1 MTDSFLQ
8 PRSLCM
14 AIADKLRQRILAH
27 EWAPGASV
35 NDADIARDYGVSRTP
50 VREALKLLCHDG
62 LLQAHARRGMTVAM
76 PTAQQ
81 LREALA
87 LQQWLSRFV
96 REQGAALPEDSL
108 ARAMLR
114 MTENRL
120 QLSRLSGSAPD
131 KEEAPAAAQAEASAT
146 LDPATVFSQLRSY
159 AQSRA
164 A

>member
-1 MTDSFLQ
+1 MTDSLLQ

-27 EWAPGASV
+27 EWAPGAAV
-35 NDADIARDYGVSRTP
+35 NDADVARDYGVSRTP
-50 VREALKLLCHDG
+50 VREAFKLLCHEG
-62 LLQAHARRGMTVAM
+62 LLQAHARRGMTVAT
-76 PTAQQ
+76 PNAQQ

-87 LQQWLSRFV
+87 LQKWLSRFV

-108 ARAMLR
+108 AQAMLR

-120 QLSRLSGSAPD
+120 QLSRLSGCTSKKVSASVVAD
-131 KEEAPAAAQAEASAT
+131 AEAQGAPEPST
-146 LDPATVFSQLRSY
+146 MFSPLRSY
-159 AQSRA
+159 TQSRA